1 MIIAGVIGA
10 LILGFFFSGSMVACI
25 GANRLRLGI
34 LARRTGLTGPIIRKV
49 IDDPNAYLAT
59 CVVGYTVALVVFAT
73 LATLWFQEL
82 PGFSPER
89 TPSAA
94 FTAAKFAVLFGIML
108 LASAVFFV
116 AGEVLPKSTTQEVA
130 TDALLVL
137 ALPLHVSRY
146 LLLPLTAIL
155 RWAVSLPAMVSGGQA
170 DAFQRFIQDEWEL
183 RSRESDETREPD
195 GQDDSMTL
203 LSNVIAMSSMR
214 VKESMVPRTDIYAL
228 EENTPIDV
236 VHNRFV
242 STGHSKMPVY
252 RENIDNVVG
261 MAFAYDLFNRP
272 KSLEEIVRPAKFVPE
287 LKRSRDLLQEF
298 LATGTSIAVVIDEY
312 GGTAGLVTREDLL
325 EELFGDIMDEFDTD
339 QEILRQTGDD
349 TFTVSGRVRLDEL
362 EERFGIE
369 LPEGD
374 YETVAGYLLDKLGT
388 IPTAKQEFDLDSY
401 HFSVLRA
408 SPNRVDLVRIT
419 RNAPKK

>member
-1 MIIAGVIGA
+1 
-10 LILGFFFSGSMVACI
+10 
-25 GANRLRLGI
+25 
-34 LARRTGLTGPIIRKV
+34 
-49 IDDPNAYLAT
+49 
-59 CVVGYTVALVVFAT
+59 
-73 LATLWFQEL
+73 
-82 PGFSPER
+82 
-89 TPSAA
+89 
-94 FTAAKFAVLFGIML
+94 
-108 LASAVFFV
+108 
-116 AGEVLPKSTTQEVA
+116 
-130 TDALLVL
+130 
-137 ALPLHVSRY
+137 
-146 LLLPLTAIL
+146 
-155 RWAVSLPAMVSGGQA
+155 
-170 DAFQRFIQDEWEL
+170 
-183 RSRESDETREPD
+183 
-195 GQDDSMTL
+195 
-203 LSNVIAMSSMR
+203 
-214 VKESMVPRTDIYAL
+214 MVPRTDIYAL

-401 HFSVLRA
+401 HFSVLKA